1 MQFVFY
7 AAEALLQQVVERRVR
22 KRIPLSDASHSFSSD
37 LVNEHPERSLPPCL
51 VYLIQFFFRFMYLLP
66 AIYNIHCCIN
76 AYIMACIPLR
86 ECCNSLN

>member
-51 VYLIQFFFRFMYLLP
+51 VYLIQFFSFVLCIYFLLSIIFIVALMLILCHAFP
-66 AIYNIHCCIN
+66 CVN
-76 AYIMACIPLR
+76 AATP
-86 ECCNSLN
+86 